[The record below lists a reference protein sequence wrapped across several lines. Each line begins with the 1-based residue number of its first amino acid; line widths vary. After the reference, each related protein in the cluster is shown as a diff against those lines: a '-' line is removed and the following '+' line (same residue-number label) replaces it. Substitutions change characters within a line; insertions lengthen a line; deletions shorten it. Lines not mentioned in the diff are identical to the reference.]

1 MKRLRAQLL
10 GWLHRHPRVESA
22 ALLFP
27 AGAWLGICFA
37 IPLGIMATYAFRP
50 RHVLGGVY
58 PGWTLVSVERL
69 FDPLYLAV
77 LERSIV
83 ISVVTTILALLV
95 SYPIAIV
102 IARAT
107 RWRAL
112 LLFLVVLPFWTSF
125 LVRTYATIFL
135 LRDTGLINRVLEYV
149 GVIHEPLRMLYT
161 PGAVLFGLVT
171 GFVPFMVLPIYA
183 SLEKL
188 DPALL
193 EAAEVLG
200 ATEWRR
206 FVRVTWPLTLPGVAA
221 GSLLVFV
228 PALGSFL
235 TSDLLGGAKVELIG
249 NLVQNQ
255 FTTARNWPFGSALSF
270 LLLLV
275 VMAGMLH
282 PGVAATTVG
291 RSESERCGV
300 RLSEWHRLRWLRVAA
315 PAARCC

>member
-1 MKRLRAQLL
+1 MKRA
-10 GWLHRHPRVESA
+10 WS
-22 ALLFP
+22 LFAP
-27 AGAWLGICFA
+27 AGVWLAVFFA

-58 PGWTLVSVERL
+58 PGWTMTHVSRL
-69 FDPLYLAV
+69 FEPLYLAV
-77 LERSIV
+77 LERS
-83 ISVVTTILALLV
+83 VVLSLVATVLALLV
-95 SYPIAIV
+95 SYPIALVIV
-102 IARAT
+102 RAT
-107 RWRAL
+107 RWRTT

-135 LRDTGLINRVLEYV
+135 LRDTGAVNQVLQFI
-149 GVIHEPLRMLYT
+149 GVIREPIRMLYT

-188 DPALL
+188 DPSLL
-193 EAAEVLG
+193 EAAEALG

-206 FVRVTWPLTLPGVAA
+206 FLRVTWPLTLPGVAV

-255 FTTARNWPFGSALSF
+255 FTSARNWPFGSALSF

-275 VMAGMLH
+275 VMIGMLMKLRAQS
-282 PGVAATTVG
+282 PKPRAQGGSSDAA
-291 RSESERCGV
+291 
-300 RLSEWHRLRWLRVAA
+300 
-315 PAARCC
+315 

>member
-1 MKRLRAQLL
+1 MRKLRARLFA
-10 GWLHRHPRVESA
+10 WLHRHSRLETLLLLLPA
-22 ALLFP
+22 A
-27 AGAWLGICFA
+27 GWLAVCFA

-50 RHVLGGVY
+50 RHMLGGVY
-58 PGWTLVSVERL
+58 PGWTTVHMARLVE
-69 FDPLYLAV
+69 PIYLV
-77 LERSIV
+77 ILERS
-83 ISVVTTILALLV
+83 VVLSLVATLLALLV

-102 IARAT
+102 IVRAS
-107 RWRAL
+107 RWRAV

-135 LRDTGLINRVLEYV
+135 IRDTGLINQLLLFL
-149 GVIHEPLRMLYT
+149 GVIREPLRMLYT

-193 EAAEVLG
+193 EAAEALG

-206 FVRVTWPLTLPGVAA
+206 FLRVTWPLTLPGVAA
-221 GSLLVFV
+221 GSLFVFV

-275 VMAGMLH
+275 VMIGML
-282 PGVAATTVG
+282 A
-291 RSESERCGV
+291 
-300 RLSEWHRLRWLRVAA
+300 RLRFSSRLATRDS
-315 PAARCC
+315 

>member
-1 MKRLRAQLL
+1 MRTIRARLFA
-10 GWLHRHPRVESA
+10 WLHRHPRLEAFLLLLPA
-22 ALLFP
+22 A
-27 AGAWLGICFA
+27 GWLTVCFA

-50 RHVLGGVY
+50 RHMLGGVY
-58 PGWTLVSVERL
+58 PGWTTVHVARLVE
-69 FDPLYLAV
+69 PIYLV
-77 LERSIV
+77 ILERS
-83 ISVVTTILALLV
+83 VVLSLVATLFALLV
-95 SYPIAIV
+95 SYPIAVVIV
-102 IARAT
+102 RAS
-107 RWRAL
+107 RWRAA

-135 LRDTGLINRVLEYV
+135 IRDTGLINQLLLFV
-149 GVIHEPLRMLYT
+149 GVIREPLRMLYT

-193 EAAEVLG
+193 EAAEALG

-206 FVRVTWPLTLPGVAA
+206 FLRVTWPLTLPGVAA
-221 GSLLVFV
+221 GSLFVFV

-255 FTTARNWPFGSALSF
+255 FTAARNWPFGSALSF

-275 VMAGMLH
+275 VMVGML
-282 PGVAATTVG
+282 A
-291 RSESERCGV
+291 
-300 RLSEWHRLRWLRVAA
+300 RLKLSSRLRA
-315 PAARCC
+315 PD

>member
-1 MKRLRAQLL
+1 VKKLRQGMFRWLHQHPRIETLL
-10 GWLHRHPRVESA
+10 LLLPAGGWLAV
-22 ALLFP
+22 F
-27 AGAWLGICFA
+27 FV
-37 IPLGIMATYAFRP
+37 IPLAIMATYTFRP
-50 RHVLGGVY
+50 RHMLGGVY
-58 PGWTLVSVERL
+58 PGWTITHVQRL
-69 FDPLYLAV
+69 IEPLYLAV
-77 LERSIV
+77 LQRSV
-83 ISVVTTILALLV
+83 LLSLCATLLALLV
-95 SYPIAIV
+95 SYPIALVIV
-102 IARAT
+102 RAT
-107 RWRAL
+107 RWRTL

-135 LRDTGLINRVLEYV
+135 LRDTGAINQLLLFV
-149 GVIHEPLRMLYT
+149 GVIREPLQMLYT

-193 EAAEVLG
+193 EAAEALG
-200 ATEWRR
+200 ATGWRQ
-206 FVRVTWPLTLPGVAA
+206 FVRVTWPLSLPGVAA

-255 FTTARNWPFGSALSF
+255 FTSARNWPFGSALSF

-275 VMAGMLH
+275 VMIGMLLRLKLSR
-282 PGVAATTVG
+282 A
-291 RSESERCGV
+291 ER
-300 RLSEWHRLRWLRVAA
+300 ET
-315 PAARCC
+315 

>member
-1 MKRLRAQLL
+1 MTRLRSSVAAA
-10 GWLHRHPRVESA
+10 LHRHPRLQA
-22 ALLFP
+22 TALLLP
-27 AGAWLGICFA
+27 AGVWLAVFFA
-37 IPLGIMATYAFRP
+37 IPLAIMATYAFRP
-50 RHVLGGVY
+50 RHILGGVY
-58 PGWTLVSVERL
+58 PGWTTVHVARLVE
-69 FDPLYLAV
+69 PLYLIV
-77 LERSIV
+77 LGRSV
-83 ISVVTTILALLV
+83 ALSLLATALALLV
-95 SYPIAIV
+95 SYPIALMIV
-102 IARAT
+102 RSA
-107 RWRAL
+107 RWRSF

-135 LRDTGLINRVLEYV
+135 IRDTGLINQVLLAI
-149 GVIHEPLRMLYT
+149 GVIHQPLRMLYT

-200 ATEWRR
+200 APEWRR
-206 FVRVTWPLTLPGVAA
+206 FVRVVWPLTLPGVVV

-228 PALGSFL
+228 PSLGSFL

-255 FTTARNWPFGSALSF
+255 FTSARNWPFGSALSF

-275 VMAGMLH
+275 VLFGMLAQFRFTASRRKDET
-282 PGVAATTVG
+282 G
-291 RSESERCGV
+291 
-300 RLSEWHRLRWLRVAA
+300 
-315 PAARCC
+315 